1 MIKGGAVGSLVNL
14 DIDANGI
21 EQIIVDLSATAR
33 DAEKALGGALRKM
46 AMWLRGQ
53 SVKGLSKE
61 LKVQQKILRRRLKLF
76 RISQKAGSKQI
87 TVFYGLDPIAF
98 IYLGTPRKT
107 ASGVSVGGF
116 NIPHA
121 FIARGA
127 NGSMQVFKRDGKS
140 RLPIRA
146 ERLDIDKSAEN
157 YIEHKMLSSAIFTE
171 QFFKFFEHELQWRT
185 KTQR

>member
-1 MIKGGAVGSLVNL
+1 VIKGGGTGGLVNL
-14 DIDANGI
+14 DIDASGV
-21 EQIIVDLSATAR
+21 EQIIIDLAATLPQ
-33 DAEKALGGALRKM
+33 AEKALGGALRKM
-46 AMWLRGQ
+46 AMWLRAQ

-61 LKVQQKILRRRLKLF
+61 LKVQQRILRRRLKLF
-76 RISQKAGSKQI
+76 RVSQRAGSKQI
-87 TVFYGLDPIAF
+87 TVFYGLDPIAY

-121 FIARGA
+121 FIARGP
-127 NGSMQVFKRDGKS
+127 NGSLQVFKRDGKS
-140 RLPIRA
+140 RLPIRKQSLDVEKPA
-146 ERLDIDKSAEN
+146 ES
-157 YIEHKMLSSAIFTE
+157 YIEHKLLSSVLFNE